1 MGAVLRSKS
10 GVCLTSFF
18 STHYSQSISPE
29 VKFLGLTWPVEVFA
43 FFALLL
49 GVQSI
54 AALRDGYRF
63 HRYVRGSRARPA
75 GGYAP
80 PAAVI
85 IPCKGIN
92 PGFEENLTRFLTQE
106 YPAYQLIFVV
116 ATLQDPAHPA
126 LTTLLEKVTKAGES
140 RRFPLPKTAL
150 LVAGLS
156 EVRGEKVNNLL
167 CGLTAVDPAANV
179 FVFADADARPGA
191 DWLRSLVA
199 PLADKDVKVSTGFR
213 WYLPG
218 TSFVSQLRAAWD
230 TSVATLLGEH
240 RHNFAWG
247 GSMALRAED
256 FKQLQIA
263 ERYWAHTVS
272 DDYGVYRAVRD
283 AGGWIRFEPRCLVAS
298 REDSSFLEFLHWSNR
313 QIILTRVYA
322 ARLWKLGL
330 AANCL
335 YCVTFILGLISLVL
349 PGISFLARMA
359 IIATLLGILIL
370 GFVKGHVRTVV
381 THEIFPE
388 EQPILSRLGSRYWEL
403 TPIVPWIMLFNFI
416 VAGLTRRIE
425 WSGTRYE
432 LISVDEVKVLGR
444 NNV

>member
-1 MGAVLRSKS
+1 
-10 GVCLTSFF
+10 
-18 STHYSQSISPE
+18 
-29 VKFLGLTWPVEVFA
+29 
-43 FFALLL
+43 
-49 GVQSI
+49 VQSI

-63 HRYVRGSRARPA
+63 HRYVRSSRLRPA
-75 GGYAP
+75 GEYAP
-80 PAAVI
+80 LAAVI
-85 IPCKGIN
+85 IPCKGVI

-116 ATLQDPAHPA
+116 ATAQDPAHAA
-126 LTTLLEKVTKAGES
+126 LIALLEKVTKAGEPHG
-140 RRFPLPKTAL
+140 FPLPRTAL
-150 LVAGLS
+150 RVAGLS

-167 CGLTAVDPAANV
+167 CGLTAMDSAAKV
-179 FVFADADARPGA
+179 LVFADADARPGT

-199 PLADKDVKVSTGFR
+199 PLADKRVTVSTGFR

-218 TSFVSQLRAAWD
+218 ARFVSQLRAAWD

-240 RHNFAWG
+240 RKNFAWG

-256 FKQLQIA
+256 FKHLQIA

-335 YCVTFILGLISLVL
+335 YCGTFLLGLVSLIL
-349 PGISFLARMA
+349 PGVSIPVRMT

-370 GFVKGHVRTVV
+370 GFIKGHIRTVV
-381 THEIFPE
+381 ARELFPE
-388 EQPILSRLGSRYWEL
+388 EQPILSRLGSRYWQL

-432 LISVDEVKVLGR
+432 LKSAEEVKILGR
-444 NNV
+444 END

>member
-1 MGAVLRSKS
+1 M
-10 GVCLTSFF
+10 
-18 STHYSQSISPE
+18 
-29 VKFLGLTWPVEVFA
+29 
-43 FFALLL
+43 
-49 GVQSI
+49 QSI

-63 HRYVRGSRARPA
+63 HRYVRGSRLRPA
-75 GGYAP
+75 GEYAP

-85 IPCKGIN
+85 IPCKGVI

-106 YPAYQLIFVV
+106 YPVYQLIFVV

-126 LTTLLEKVTKAGES
+126 LLTLLEKVTKAAEPDK
-140 RRFPLPKTAL
+140 FPLPRTAL

-156 EVRGEKVNNLL
+156 DVRGEKVNNLL
-167 CGLTAVDPAANV
+167 CGLTAVDPAARV
-179 FVFADADARPGA
+179 LVFADADARPGM
-191 DWLRSLVA
+191 DWLRFLVA
-199 PLADKDVKVSTGFR
+199 PLADKSVTVSTGFR

-218 TSFVSQLRAAWD
+218 ARFVSQLRAAWD

-298 REDSSFLEFLHWSNR
+298 REDSTFLEFLNWSNR

-335 YCVTFILGLISLVL
+335 YCGTFLLGLIPLILSR
-349 PGISFLARMA
+349 ISIPARMA
-359 IIATLLGILIL
+359 IFTTLLAILIL
-370 GFVKGHVRTVV
+370 GFAKGHIRTVV
-381 THEIFPE
+381 ASELFHEE
-388 EQPILSRLGSRYWEL
+388 EPILSRLGSRYWQL

-425 WSGTRYE
+425 WSGTQYE
-432 LISVDEVKVLGR
+432 LTSVDEVKILGR
-444 NNV
+444 NIP

>member
-1 MGAVLRSKS
+1 VEVRFLE
-10 GVCLTSFF
+10 LTRA
-18 STHYSQSISPE
+18 
-29 VKFLGLTWPVEVFA
+29 VEVFA

-49 GVQSI
+49 GAQSF

-63 HRYVRGSRARPA
+63 RRFVRDSRLRPT
-75 GGYAP
+75 GEYAP
-80 PAAVI
+80 LAAVI
-85 IPCKGIN
+85 IPCKGVI

-116 ATLQDPAHPA
+116 ATAQDSAHAA
-126 LTTLLEKVTKAGES
+126 LTTLIKKVTKAGDP
-140 RRFPLPKTAL
+140 RRFPLPRTVL

-167 CGLTAVDPAANV
+167 CGLTAVDSAAKV
-179 FVFADADARPGA
+179 FVFADTDARPGP

-199 PLADKDVKVSTGFR
+199 PLGDKRVTVSTGFR

-218 TSFVSQLRAAWD
+218 PRFVSQLRAAWD
-230 TSVATLLGEH
+230 TSIATLLGEH
-240 RHNFAWG
+240 RRNFAWG

-256 FKQLQIA
+256 FKHLRIA

-298 REDSSFLEFLHWSNR
+298 HEDSSFLEFLHWSNR

-330 AANCL
+330 VANCL
-335 YCVTFILGLISLVL
+335 YCGTLLLGLVLLILPRTSILVRISITANL
-349 PGISFLARMA
+349 LA
-359 IIATLLGILIL
+359 ILIL
-370 GFVKGHVRTVV
+370 GFLKGHVRTTVAR
-381 THEIFPE
+381 ELFPE
-388 EQPILSRLGSRYWEL
+388 EHSNLSRFGSRYWQL
-403 TPIVPWIMLFNFI
+403 TPLVPWIMLFNFLA
-416 VAGLTRRIE
+416 AGLSRRIE

-432 LISVDEVKVLGR
+432 LKSVDDVRVLGR
-444 NNV
+444 DIP

>member
-1 MGAVLRSKS
+1 MLDFV
-10 GVCLTSFF
+10 F
-18 STHYSQSISPE
+18 STRHSPSFHSE

-63 HRYVRGSRARPA
+63 LRFVRGSRLQPA
-75 GGYAP
+75 GGFTP

-85 IPCKGIN
+85 IPCKGVI
-92 PGFEENLTRFLTQE
+92 PGFERNLTRFLAQD

-116 ATLQDPAHPA
+116 ATGEDPAHSA
-126 LTTLLEKVTKAGES
+126 IVALLEKVTMAGATRS
-140 RRFPLPKTAL
+140 FPAPRTTLR
-150 LVAGLS
+150 VAGHS

-167 CGLTAVDPAANV
+167 CGLEAVNSTV
-179 FVFADADARPGA
+179 EVLVFADADARPGE

-199 PLADKDVKVSTGFR
+199 PLADKSVTVSTGFR

-218 TSFVSQLRAAWD
+218 AGFVSQLRAAWD
-230 TSVATLLGEH
+230 TSIATLLGEH

-256 FKQLQIA
+256 FKRLQIA

-272 DDYGVYRAVRD
+272 DDYGVTRAVRD
-283 AGGWIRFEPRCLVAS
+283 ARGWIRFEPRCLVAS
-298 REDSSFLEFLHWSNR
+298 REDSSFREFLHWSNR
-313 QIILTRVYA
+313 QIVLTRVYA

-335 YCVTFILGLISLVL
+335 YCGTLLLGMVLLVL
-349 PGISFLARMA
+349 PGVPMPARLAMA
-359 IIATLLGILIL
+359 ATLLAILIL
-370 GFVKGHVRTVV
+370 GFVKGHIRTVV
-381 THEIFPE
+381 ALELFPE
-388 EQPILSRLGSRYWEL
+388 EHSILSRLGSRYWQL
-403 TPIVPWIMLFNFI
+403 TPLIPWIMLFNFI

-432 LISVDEVKVLGR
+432 LKSVDEVKVLGR
-444 NNV
+444 DIP

>member
-1 MGAVLRSKS
+1 M
-10 GVCLTSFF
+10 
-18 STHYSQSISPE
+18 
-29 VKFLGLTWPVEVFA
+29 
-43 FFALLL
+43 
-49 GVQSI
+49 QSI

-63 HRYVRGSRARPA
+63 HRYVRGCRHRPT
-75 GGYAP
+75 GEYAP
-80 PAAVI
+80 PATVI
-85 IPCKGIN
+85 IPCKGVN
-92 PGFEENLTRFLTQE
+92 PGFEENLTRFLTQD
-106 YPAYQLIFVV
+106 YPGYQLIFVV

-126 LTTLLEKVTKAGES
+126 VTKLLEKVTKAGES
-140 RRFPLPKTAL
+140 SRFPLPKTAL

-167 CGLTAVDPAANV
+167 CGLTAVDLAANV

-199 PLADKDVKVSTGFR
+199 PLADKNVTVSTGFR

-218 TSFVSQLRAAWD
+218 ASFVSQLRAAWD

-247 GSMALRAED
+247 GSMAIRAQD

-335 YCVTFILGLISLVL
+335 YCGTLLLGLILTALPGVLIPVRLVIAASLV
-349 PGISFLARMA
+349 
-359 IIATLLGILIL
+359 TVLIL
-370 GFVKGHVRTVV
+370 GFVKGHIRTVV
-381 THEIFPE
+381 ASELFPE
-388 EQPILSRLGSRYWEL
+388 DQSTLTRLGSRYWQM
-403 TPIVPWIMLFNFI
+403 TPLVPWIMLFNFT

-425 WSGTRYE
+425 WSGTRYK
-432 LISVDEVKVLGR
+432 LKSVDEVIVLGR
-444 NNV
+444 DIP